1 MNKYEY
7 IFEKLGKN
15 HYFLNFLTNHW
26 CLPPYNLFKFWTY
39 TLSNTPIWSEF
50 YADSISSIIIEIGLQ
65 VT

>member
-26 CLPPYNLFKFWTY
+26 CLPPDNLFKFWTY
-39 TLSNTPIWSEF
+39 TLSNTPI
-50 YADSISSIIIEIGLQ
+50 
-65 VT
+65 